1 MANED
6 QRTHAAPDGP
16 SESFRVR
23 AVTISVRG
31 TPEEKRVRVESP
43 RFVIGSSESA
53 DLRISDKTVS
63 REHLTLTL
71 GPTGILIR
79 DDGSRNGTWIGTTR
93 VREVLLTADT
103 LIKIGAT
110 TLAFQIDSGLS
121 DIPIA
126 SRTQFGTAFGASPA
140 MRHVFGVLE
149 RAAPED
155 ITVLLEGESGV
166 GKEVLARA
174 IHDESARKNGPF
186 VPVDCG
192 AIPPGLIESEL
203 FGHVKGAFTGA
214 SSDQIGMVEQANGGT
229 LFLDEIGELPLDL
242 QPKLLRVLEA
252 REVKPVGGREARK
265 VNVRILAATNRK
277 LAEQVETGEFRQDLF
292 YRLAVVRVMVPPL
305 RDRADDIETLATRMF
320 QRALKNDQAAI
331 SADVIA
337 MLKSY
342 RWPGNVRELRNVV
355 ERHALLGLND
365 REGLFDGSTPETR
378 GMRAELWSMGFHD
391 ARRAL
396 LDEFE
401 KNYLTRVL
409 ERAGGVVARAA
420 EMAGLAR
427 PSFYRMSDRLGI
439 KTKDD

>member
-1 MANED
+1 MNED
-6 QRTHAAPDGP
+6 LRTHVAADQR

-31 TPEEKRVRVESP
+31 AGEEKRVRVESP
-43 RFVIGSSESA
+43 RFVIGSSDAA
-53 DLRISDKTVS
+53 DLRINDKTIS

-71 GPTGILIR
+71 GPTGVVIR
-79 DDGSRNGTWIGTTR
+79 DEGSRNGTWLGTTR
-93 VREVLLTADT
+93 VRDVLLTADA
-103 LIKIGAT
+103 LLKIGGT

-126 SRTQFGTAFGASPA
+126 SRTQFGAAYGASPT

-149 RAAPED
+149 RAAPEE

-174 IHDESARKNGPF
+174 IHDESPRKDGPF

-252 REVKPVGGREARK
+252 REVKPVGSRETRK
-265 VNVRILAATNRK
+265 VNVRVVAATNRR
-277 LAEQVETGEFRQDLF
+277 LAEQVEAGEFREDLF

-305 RDRADDIETLATRMF
+305 RDRSGDIETLATRMF
-320 QRALKNDQAAI
+320 QRALKKDDALI
-331 SADVIA
+331 SPDVLA
-337 MLKSY
+337 MLQSY

-365 REGLFDGSTPETR
+365 RDGLFDGTTPETR
-378 GMRAELWSMGFHD
+378 GMRAELWTMGFHD

-401 KNYLTRVL
+401 KNYLTRIL
-409 ERAGGVVARAA
+409 ERAGGVVSKAA

-427 PSFYRMSDRLGI
+427 PSFYRMIDRLGI
-439 KTKDD
+439 KPKDD